1 MTKYQEFLESAR
13 VITEDLFN
21 EVVNSLPEC
30 DLTKIAFDEMYDLDS
45 QDEIAEMIINF
56 ILSDW
61 NYVTSEEV
69 NFEQKTFQL
78 TDVECYKDLEEI
90 VKLFSEW
97 TITNYDEIKEWS
109 LEQEKNKEKD
119 ILIHNYDF
127 SNIPLED
134 IKEFLKK
141 YEK

>member
-1 MTKYQEFLESAR
+1 
-13 VITEDLFN
+13 
-21 EVVNSLPEC
+21 
-30 DLTKIAFDEMYDLDS
+30 
-45 QDEIAEMIINF
+45 MIINF

>member
-13 VITEDLFN
+13 VIPEDLFD
-21 EVVNSLPEC
+21 EVVNCLPEC